1 MFSFEMKGDT
11 ANLNRKL
18 SNMVQTQIPFATSK
32 AMNETGK
39 FLVRINKN
47 DMKRKF
53 TNANAFTLNAFYF
66 QPAKKRNLVMT
77 VRRKDKQVGKH
88 YLEVQDK
95 GGLRPRKGV
104 EKRFEREIPYNGI
117 FRAMTP
123 TSRTGGSKNNI
134 LMSQVNKVSAGIKQP
149 YSKSGVR
156 YFAAG
161 PHSLG
166 KFGGGNKT
174 GGIYRVTG
182 KGKPQKMFH
191 ILDHMPRY
199 KKKTDFH
206 GLMNKFASKH
216 MKLMLKKT
224 MKQALRTA
232 KLR

>member
-1 MFSFEMKGDT
+1 MFSFEIKGGSEK
-11 ANLNRKL
+11 LNQKL
-18 SNMVQTQIPFATSK
+18 SNLVQTQIPFATSK

-39 FLVRINKN
+39 FLIRINKN

-53 TNANAFTLNAFYF
+53 TNANAYTLNAFHMV
-66 QPAKKRNLVMT
+66 PSTKRNLVMT
-77 VRRKDKQVGKH
+77 IKRKEKPVGRH

-95 GGLRPRKGV
+95 GGLRPRKGI
-104 EKRFEREIPYNGI
+104 EKRFDYELPYNGI
-117 FRAMTP
+117 FMAMTP

-134 LMSQVNKVSAGIKQP
+134 LMSQVDKVSAGINQP
-149 YSKSGVR
+149 YSKNGVR
-156 YFAAG
+156 YFVAG